1 MQYPAEPK
9 RGGRPQD
16 TDNLVLLMK
25 EMRAAFGTRYGLSIV
40 LAPDYWY
47 LRGFKPAAMQD
58 YVDFM
63 GFMSYD
69 LHGPWDTDVLTLGS
83 YVHSRYTIH
92 FAYMTNRRY
101 QRRATTNRHH

>member
-1 MQYPAEPK
+1 MGFLQYLAEPK
-9 RGGRPQD
+9 RGGRPED

-92 FAYMTNRRY
+92 LARIANP
-101 QRRATTNRHH
+101 RH